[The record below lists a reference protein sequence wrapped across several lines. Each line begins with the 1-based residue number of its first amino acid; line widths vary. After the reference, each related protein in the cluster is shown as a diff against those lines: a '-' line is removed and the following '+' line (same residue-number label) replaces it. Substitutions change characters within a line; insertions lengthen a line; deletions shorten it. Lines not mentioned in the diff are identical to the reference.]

1 MDDKTTIQELKDIL
15 QKFRNE
21 RDWAQ
26 FHNPKDLALAASVE
40 MGEFLEKFL
49 WKDKEKVIKKLE
61 EDQEYRKEVGDE
73 LVDVIIYCLQ
83 FANTTG
89 IDISE
94 AFFGKMKEN
103 AKKYPVEKAKGKA
116 DKYSSYQH

>member
-94 AFFGKMKEN
+94 AFFGKMEEN